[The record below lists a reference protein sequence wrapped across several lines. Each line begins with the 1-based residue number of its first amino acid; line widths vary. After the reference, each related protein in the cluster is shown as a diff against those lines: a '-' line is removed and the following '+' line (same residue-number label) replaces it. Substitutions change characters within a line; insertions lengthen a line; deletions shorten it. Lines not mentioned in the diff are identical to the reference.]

1 MIQRIQ
7 SLWLLLAAVCTFA
20 GIKFS
25 FYSGTN
31 AKGVAS
37 YVLNANENLL
47 LLLTSIITG
56 GIALIALFMFKKRS
70 VQLWLCTLGILLE
83 LVLIF
88 LYYREVQNFSTGTYS
103 LTAILSPVAIL
114 AFVMAM
120 RGIYK
125 DEKIIKDS
133 DRLR

>member
-1 MIQRIQ
+1 MIQRVQ

-37 YVLNANENLL
+37 YALNANENLL
-47 LLLTSIITG
+47 LLLTCIVTG
-56 GIALIALFMFKKRS
+56 FVALLTLFMFKKRGL
-70 VQLWLCTLGILLE
+70 QLWLCTLGIVLE
-83 LVLIF
+83 ILLIF
-88 LYYREVQNFSTGTYS
+88 LYYRELQNFSPGTYS
-103 LTAILSPVAIL
+103 LTAILPPVAIL
-114 AFVMAM
+114 SFFMAM